1 MGLYLYRGN
10 GSSVAG
16 VIVIGSNVI
25 KMKISQIYRS
35 KIVDLETLEY
45 PISIGHEVFST
56 GKISF
61 NSVRE
66 ISSILSGY
74 LKLFDEYKIIN
85 YKVLGTTAFRE
96 AENREFVIDQL
107 RVQNGLNV
115 EILELNYEEMLIC
128 SNIIRQ
134 IDNNESEEQSGKII
148 ANISSGNLGLS
159 LYENGAVKF
168 SHNVPIGYM
177 RVYDMFSEVIESGE
191 DISSVLEEYMN
202 VMVKRMKYWLSPES
216 SQTLIVT
223 GNDISL
229 ISEICNAQCDGN
241 RFNVE
246 IDELTKLYDSFKT
259 INLDRLSIMLNLNTE
274 KTKLACSILSI
285 CLGIL
290 KIANI
295 KSVTY
300 VKTELLDCVMNL
312 LLNKRDTLLIEENIE
327 SSTIESA
334 KSIAKY
340 YRSDMKHYEA
350 VCENACTIFERLKK
364 IHGLNQRKKL
374 LLQLACIMHE
384 CGNNINLKNSDE
396 SVFNAIKNTNVYGLS
411 FEENLIVAYI
421 AGLDEFS
428 LKRYEN
434 ELNKNLSVKNKLI
447 ASKLK
452 AIFIIANALDVS
464 SKQKLCEVKAGIIKG
479 EVIITGTTDK
489 NTLFEQWEFKRCRD
503 FFEEVFGVKIRL
515 LVKPKNLSI

>member
-1 MGLYLYRGN
+1 MYRGK

-168 SHNVPIGYM
+168 SHNG
-177 RVYDMFSEVIESGE
+177 IEP
-191 DISSVLEEYMN
+191 N
-202 VMVKRMKYWLSPES
+202 
-216 SQTLIVT
+216 
-223 GNDISL
+223 
-229 ISEICNAQCDGN
+229 
-241 RFNVE
+241 F
-246 IDELTKLYDSFKT
+246 
-259 INLDRLSIMLNLNTE
+259 
-274 KTKLACSILSI
+274 
-285 CLGIL
+285 
-290 KIANI
+290 
-295 KSVTY
+295 
-300 VKTELLDCVMNL
+300 DC
-312 LLNKRDTLLIEENIE
+312 
-327 SSTIESA
+327 
-334 KSIAKY
+334 
-340 YRSDMKHYEA
+340 
-350 VCENACTIFERLKK
+350 
-364 IHGLNQRKKL
+364 HGK
-374 LLQLACIMHE
+374 
-384 CGNNINLKNSDE
+384 
-396 SVFNAIKNTNVYGLS
+396 
-411 FEENLIVAYI
+411 
-421 AGLDEFS
+421 
-428 LKRYEN
+428 
-434 ELNKNLSVKNKLI
+434 
-447 ASKLK
+447 
-452 AIFIIANALDVS
+452 
-464 SKQKLCEVKAGIIKG
+464 
-479 EVIITGTTDK
+479 
-489 NTLFEQWEFKRCRD
+489 
-503 FFEEVFGVKIRL
+503 
-515 LVKPKNLSI
+515 